1 MFDSDSGTQRL
12 RAARLRPRAP
22 TLQLVPNT
30 HPREAVPQRWPNL
43 REAGIGHLDAAAAV
57 GRDPFK
63 SPVRLWME
71 KTERRDMQQPAPV
84 QSKPSTPDD
93 AGYWGR
99 LLDPI
104 VAAHYTLRT
113 GRPLRRTS
121 TLLCHPQHPW
131 MWTHP
136 GREIAGCSDVQLLE
150 CRCVGLAEALHWDQ
164 GLPGYVRIQSLHQ
177 LAVAGANAIDV
188 VALIGGEDLRIFRV
202 ERDELEIARLIEA
215 EREFWLCV
223 ELDQAPH
230 AREGGVSLGW
240 PAAQAPAS

>member
-1 MFDSDSGTQRL
+1 MFDSDSGTQSL

-30 HPREAVPQRWPNL
+30 HPRESVSQRWPNL

-63 SPVRLWME
+63 APVRLWME
-71 KTERRDMQQPAPV
+71 KTERHDMLQPAPP
-84 QSKPSTPDD
+84 SRSSTPGGT
-93 AGYWGR
+93 AYWSR

-113 GRPLRRTS
+113 GRPIRRTS
-121 TLLCHPQHPW
+121 TLLRHPQHPW
-131 MWTHP
+131 MWAHP
-136 GREIAGCSDVQLLE
+136 GREIVGCGEVQLLE
-150 CRCVGLAEALHWDQ
+150 CRCVGLAEAPQWGQ

-188 VALIGGEDLRIFRV
+188 VGLIGGEDLRIYRV

-215 EREFWLCV
+215 ERAFWRCV
-223 ELDQAPH
+223 ELDQAP
-230 AREGGVSLGW
+230 
-240 PAAQAPAS
+240 AAQSQAL